1 LKVGLIFPNKDRKDK
16 TIHVGLGYIASY
28 ARLQHP
34 EIEFS
39 LLDTRVAT
47 KKEIRKFYQTDFDL
61 FGITVLSPVYHE
73 VIEVFELI
81 RSIKPNTP
89 ICLGGAYVTTIMEE
103 VFEDTPADFAIYGEG
118 EITFSHLISY
128 LKGKVPIEK
137 INGIMHKK
145 GGAVITNPPQEQ
157 IQDLDSIPY
166 PAYELYK
173 MDRYPMHRIVT
184 SRGCPYKCVFCNSSS
199 IWLGKWRKREPE
211 KVVEEIE
218 YLLKNYK
225 KKTFFFNDNSF
236 NVDLKRVER
245 FCEIILDKKLK
256 FLWTTP
262 VRVEII
268 NKEIAQLMKK
278 SGCYNVG
285 IGIESANNSILKT
298 MQKKNTIEAV
308 QNGIR
313 IFKEA
318 GIEVLGQFVIGSPGD
333 TLETVTESIEFA
345 KKSELDF
352 VMFYSILPFK
362 TTAQW
367 DYVLKEGKLYNK
379 KIHKYHTM
387 KPRIVF
393 ETPDFSY
400 SDRLKAIDL
409 AKQEGYYSDSN
420 DRSKIFDLG
429 KDIATRVQQILPDK
443 ISRNIYM
450 MMKNAYR
457 KKIWNNKLRLPTRNK
472 KHRAGSAKFERHN
485 I

>member
-1 LKVGLIFPNKDRKDK
+1 LKIGLIFPNKDRKEK

-28 ARLQHP
+28 ARLQHSDL
-34 EIEFS
+34 EYS

-47 KKEIRKFYQTDFDL
+47 KEEIRTFYQTDFDL
-61 FGITVLSPVYHE
+61 IGITVLSPIYHE
-73 VIEVFELI
+73 VIDVFRLI
-81 RSIKPNTP
+81 RSISPNTP
-89 ICLGGAYVTTIMEE
+89 ICLGGAYVTTIMQE
-103 VFEDTPADFAIYGEG
+103 VFEDTPADFAVYGEG
-118 EITFSHLISY
+118 EITFSHLINY
-128 LKGKVPIEK
+128 LKGKEPIEQ
-137 INGIMHKK
+137 INGIMYKK
-145 GGAVITNPPQEQ
+145 GEEVITNPPQEQ
-157 IQDLDSIPY
+157 IKDLDLIPY
-166 PAYELYK
+166 PAYELFK
-173 MDRYPMHRIVT
+173 MDRYPMHRVVT

-218 YLLKNYK
+218 YLIKNYK
-225 KKTFFFNDNSF
+225 KKIFFFNDNSF
-236 NVDLKRVER
+236 NVDLKRVES
-245 FCEIILDKKLK
+245 FCNMLLHRKLK

-268 NKEIAQLMKK
+268 TNEIAQLMKK

-308 QNGIR
+308 QKGIR

-333 TLETVTESIEFA
+333 TLETVKESIDFA

-367 DYVLKEGKLYNK
+367 DFVLNNGKLYSK
-379 KIHKYHTM
+379 KIHEFHTI

-393 ETPDFSY
+393 ETPEFSY
-400 SDRLKAIDL
+400 ADRLRAIDL
-409 AKQEGYYSDSN
+409 AKKEGFYSDSN
-420 DRSKIFDLG
+420 DRNVFYDLG
-429 KDIATRVQQILPDK
+429 KDLASKIQQVLPDR
-443 ISRNIYM
+443 ISRKLYIT
-450 MMKNAYR
+450 MKNLYR
-457 KKIWNNKLRLPTRNK
+457 KRIWKN
-472 KHRAGSAKFERHN
+472 
-485 I
+485 

>member
-1 LKVGLIFPNKDRKDK
+1 MATIIKNKKTLKVGLIFPNKDRKDK

-28 ARLQHP
+28 ASLQHP
-34 EIEFS
+34 DIEFS

-47 KKEIRKFYQTDFDL
+47 KKETRAFYQSDFDL
-61 FGITVLSPVYHE
+61 IGITVLSPVYHE
-73 VIEVFELI
+73 VIDVFRLI

-89 ICLGGAYVTTIMEE
+89 VCLGGAYVTTIMEE
-103 VFEDTPADFAIYGEG
+103 IFEDTPADFAVYGEG
-118 EITFSHLISY
+118 EITFSQLLSH
-128 LKGKVPIEK
+128 LKGNVPIEQ
-137 INGIMHKK
+137 INGIMYKK
-145 GGAVITNPPQEQ
+145 GEVVITNPPREQ

-166 PAYELYK
+166 PAYELFK
-173 MDRYPMHRIVT
+173 MERYPMHRIVT
-184 SRGCPYKCVFCNSSS
+184 SRGCPYTCVFCNSSS
-199 IWLGKWRKREPE
+199 IWLGKWRKREPK

-218 YLLKNYK
+218 YLMKNYK

-236 NVDLKRVER
+236 NVDLKRVES
-245 FCEIILDKKLK
+245 FCNTILQRKLK

-268 NKEIAQLMKK
+268 TNEIALLMKK

-285 IGIESANNSILKT
+285 IGIESANNSILRT

-308 QNGIR
+308 QKGIR

-333 TLETVTESIEFA
+333 TLETVKESIEFA

-367 DYVLKEGKLYNK
+367 DYVLNNGKLYNM
-379 KIHKYHTM
+379 KIHEFHTI

-409 AKQEGYYSDSN
+409 AKKEGFYSDSN
-420 DRSKIFDLG
+420 DRNFFFDLG
-429 KDIATRVQQILPDK
+429 KDIASKIQQFLPDK
-443 ISRNIYM
+443 ISRKIYIA
-450 MMKNAYR
+450 MKNVYR
-457 KKIWNNKLRLPTRNK
+457 KRI
-472 KHRAGSAKFERHN
+472 
-485 I
+485 